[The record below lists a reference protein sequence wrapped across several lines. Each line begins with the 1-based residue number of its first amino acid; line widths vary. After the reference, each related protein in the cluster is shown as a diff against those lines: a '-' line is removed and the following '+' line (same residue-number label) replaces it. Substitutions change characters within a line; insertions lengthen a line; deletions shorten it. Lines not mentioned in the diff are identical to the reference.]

1 MNIGSH
7 VSIRNGYLAAA
18 QHAAKIGAKAFQYF
32 PKNPRSLKIKSFD
45 QNDAEN
51 CGRFC
56 RQQGMMS
63 IAHAPYPVNLA
74 ETDKS
79 LRKAIGDSLRNDLE
93 IVEACQSLGLVVHF
107 GKYKGTEPLDGY
119 KLMIEMLNELLA
131 DWQGEA
137 LVLIENNAGQGVRMG
152 TTLEELV
159 QIRKLTDVSEKIGF
173 CLDTCHAFA
182 SALWNGDDWVQVM
195 EKGKELD
202 YFSHLKAIHLNDSA
216 YPYGSYRDRHANI
229 GKGHIGEA
237 AFFSLLNSSVVEGIP
252 MVLETPESHQYTHQ
266 DEIRYVYSLV
276 PSL

>member
-18 QHAAKIGAKAFQYF
+18 QYAAKIGGKAFQYF
-32 PKNPRSLKIKSFD
+32 PKNPRSLKVKSYD

-56 RQQGMMS
+56 RQHGMMS
-63 IAHAPYPVNLA
+63 IAHTPYPVNLSEA
-74 ETDKS
+74 DKA
-79 LRKAIGDSLRNDLE
+79 LRKAMVESLQNDLE

-107 GKYKGTEPLDGY
+107 GKYKGADPLEGY
-119 KLMIEMLNELLA
+119 KLMIEMLNELLQ

-137 LVLIENNAGQGVRMG
+137 LVLIENNAGQGIRMG

-159 QIRKLTDVSEKIGF
+159 QIRKLTDVAGKIGF

-182 SALWNGDDWVQVM
+182 SALWNGENWEQVM
-195 EKGKELD
+195 DKGKELD

-216 YPYGSYRDRHANI
+216 YPHGSFRDRHANI
-229 GKGHIGEA
+229 GKGHMGEP
-237 AFFSLLNSSVVEGIP
+237 AFKSLLNSPVADGIP
-252 MVLETPESHQYTHQ
+252 VVLETPEFRQYTHQ

-276 PSL
+276 PPL